1 MNGIKYLADTNT
13 FIYLLDKHPIL
24 QPLLESEWMFSF
36 ITEIKLLGKK
46 NILAEEI
53 KNVQGVLSVC
63 TKVAHVEKI
72 NEITISLK
80 QQYRIKLPDAL
91 IAATAL
97 YEDIP
102 LLTFD
107 KDFVR
112 IKELNLVLLEP

>member
-13 FIYLLDKHPIL
+13 FIYLLDKHPVL

-36 ITEIKLLGKK
+36 ITEIELLGKK

-97 YEDIP
+97 YENIP

-107 KDFVR
+107 KDFIR